1 MEFTEKF
8 KTFSNTDLFRIVDNS
23 IDYQQD
29 AVETAKAILAERNLS
44 EEEIQFSKKELELE
58 REQKIAKEAKRKAI
72 EDNIKTLGKSIIDVA
87 NPIRNEPPTTTK
99 TINIISLIFGAM
111 FLFKLIQEFEM
122 ILDLV
127 INSFSNWGYYG
138 IIYIGELIFIPT
150 AIFLFYKRK
159 KYGWFLFVIFLSYSA
174 ISFFG
179 WFLFTL
185 TMDRGVFFEMATFI
199 EMTSPTTYLVTFLFY
214 VGIIW
219 VIQKENVRTIYG
231 ISKKNGAMTISITAL
246 ITILILTYLFV
257 FS

>member
-8 KTFSNTDLFRIVDNS
+8 KTFSNTDLFRIIDNS
-23 IDYQQD
+23 IDYQQN

-58 REQKIAKEAKRKAI
+58 REQKLAKEAKRKAI
-72 EDNIKTLGKSIIDVA
+72 EDNIKTLGKSMLEVA

-99 TINIISLIFGAM
+99 TINIISLIFGVM
-111 FLFKLIQEFEM
+111 FLYTLIQEFYM

-127 INSFSNWGYYG
+127 INSSSNWGYYG

-150 AIFLFYKRK
+150 AIILFYKRK
-159 KYGWFLFVIFLSYSA
+159 KYGWFLFVIFISYST

-179 WFLFTL
+179 SFLFTL
-185 TMDRGVFFEMATFI
+185 TMDLGDFFEMETFI
-199 EMTSPTTYLVTFLFY
+199 EMTSPTTYLVIFLFY

-219 VIQKENVRTIYG
+219 VIQKEHVRSLYG
-231 ISKKNGAMTISITAL
+231 INKKDGIMTISITAL
-246 ITILILTYLFV
+246 ITTLILTSLFV
-257 FS
+257 FY